1 MDTMQDENNITN
13 TEAEIALLKRQVT
26 ACTLILN
33 NEEILGYSGHV
44 SARLPDGKSFLIQPI
59 DTPRS
64 DLKPEDLLT
73 CDFDCKV
80 LAGPAGEKPP
90 AETALHAEIFRAR
103 PDIMSIAHFHHDM
116 TNSFTLVEGAAMAP
130 VKNHA
135 IRWKDGIPVHA
146 DPAHVARPEQGRAVA
161 ATLGAHHAMQI
172 RAHGQIVTGES
183 VPAVLTDSVHFV
195 ENGIAQYNAMAIGKL
210 MPLSQDDIAS
220 FAREF
225 KRGRHIGKLWRYYV
239 GNMRK
244 AGIIPADWELG

>member
-1 MDTMQDENNITN
+1 MNIKASVGQASN
-13 TEAEIALLKRQVT
+13 VEQQVALLKRQVS

-33 NEEILGYSGHV
+33 AENILGYSGHV

-64 DLKPEDLLT
+64 DLKPEDLIT
-73 CDFDCKV
+73 CDLDCRV
-80 LAGPAGEKPP
+80 LAGPEGEKPP

-103 PDIMSIAHFHHDM
+103 PDIMSVAHFHHDM
-116 TNSFTLVEGAAMAP
+116 TNSFTLVEGAAMVP

-135 IRWKDGIPVHA
+135 IRWKDGIPVHP
-146 DPAHVARPEQGRAVA
+146 DPAHVASAKQGAAVA
-161 ATLGAHHAMQI
+161 ATLGDCHAMQI

-210 MPLSQDDIAS
+210 KPLSAEDIES
-220 FAREF
+220 FSREF
-225 KRGRHIGKLWRYYV
+225 KRQRHIDKLWRYYV

-244 AGIIPADWELG
+244 AGIVPADWELG